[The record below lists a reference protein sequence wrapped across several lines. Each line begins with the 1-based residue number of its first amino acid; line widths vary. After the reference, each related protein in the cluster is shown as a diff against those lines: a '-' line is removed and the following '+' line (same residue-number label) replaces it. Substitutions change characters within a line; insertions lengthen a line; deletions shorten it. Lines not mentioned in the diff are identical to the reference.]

1 VQVAQRQLI
10 LVAKVLQNLA
20 NDTLPGNKEQYMEA
34 LNSFIATNKAGLERF
49 YAKVLEG
56 ADRGRAAET
65 EVPAKAKQSALT
77 ALQRYLSAHI
87 NDVENALQNDGG
99 REEIV
104 DELKAVLAE
113 LNEDNV

>member
-1 VQVAQRQLI
+1 MAQRQLI

-20 NDTLPGNKEQYMEA
+20 NDTLPGTKEAYMEQ
-34 LNSFIATNKAGLERF
+34 LNSFIVTNKASLERF

-65 EVPAKAKQSALT
+65 EVPLKTKFSALN

-87 NDVENALQNDGG
+87 DDVEHALRHDDG
-99 REEIV
+99 REEII
-104 DELKAVLAE
+104 DELKAVLAQ
-113 LNEDNV
+113 LNDDNV